1 MRLLLLNLLT
11 ASATVVVLGVL
22 TLPAIAVHDRLVRP
36 PTLPV
41 ADTRAFGVYI
51 DPWHIDD
58 WAAGV
63 GATPTIAAKFESF
76 SRRRTIDNFTHEAE
90 RRGIGSVLLSLG
102 PWRRR
107 TAKLG
112 LYRQSYPQRGYRNVD
127 IAHGSQDGY

>member
-22 TLPAIAVHDRLVRP
+22 TLPAIAEHERLVRP

-41 ADTRAFGVYI
+41 PQARAFGVYI

-58 WAAGV
+58 WAASV

-90 RRGIGSVLLSLG
+90 RRGIRSVLVSWE
-102 PWRRR
+102 PWRPV

-112 LYRQSYPQRGYRNVD
+112 LYRQS
-127 IAHGSQDGY
+127 